1 MFKWLLFF
9 NSLFSILATGEY
21 TSRRELYQFEKISH
35 RDYMYIYA
43 LFLYIEMYLAMFTSL
58 KIDGDVVCL
67 LFAVNIAKFDN
78 VNAVDFT

>member
-1 MFKWLLFF
+1 
-9 NSLFSILATGEY
+9 
-21 TSRRELYQFEKISH
+21 
-35 RDYMYIYA
+35 MYIYA

>member
-1 MFKWLLFF
+1 M
-9 NSLFSILATGEY
+9 
-21 TSRRELYQFEKISH
+21 FEKISH

-43 LFLYIEMYLAMFTSL
+43 LILYIEMYLAMFTSL

-67 LFAVNIAKFDN
+67 LFAVNIVKFDN